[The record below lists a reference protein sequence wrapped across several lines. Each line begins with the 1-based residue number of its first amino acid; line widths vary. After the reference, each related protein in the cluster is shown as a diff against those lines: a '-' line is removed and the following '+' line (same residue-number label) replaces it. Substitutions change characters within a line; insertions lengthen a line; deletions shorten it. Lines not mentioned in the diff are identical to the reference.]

1 MKLGKNG
8 LSLFPSRLTRPW
20 FKTVCDDQKSYVETR
35 SKIAEAL
42 GCPWNTSPKD
52 IDEFIEVC
60 DARAKWE
67 KENNASAPLNWSC
80 IISHSLFEDMAR
92 EIKEL
97 RDAKRNT

>member
-1 MKLGKNG
+1 MRLSKNG
-8 LSLFPSRLTRPW
+8 LKLFPNRLTKSW
-20 FKTVCDDQKSYVETR
+20 IKTIDGSTKSYTEFR
-35 SKIAEAL
+35 SQITEAL
-42 GCPWNTSPKD
+42 GCPWNTAPKN

-92 EIKEL
+92 EVKEL
-97 RDAKRNT
+97 RNAKRNT